1 MDLMKLYQ
9 ELNEMRETHFE
20 MLNKTTVLMNELA
33 VVIQLIQQGQKQ
45 EEEVETEPA
54 EQLALEE

>member
-9 ELNEMRETHFE
+9 ELNEMRETHFQ

-33 VVIQLIQQGQKQ
+33 NVIQLIQAQQKQ

-54 EQLALEE
+54 E

>member
-33 VVIQLIQQGQKQ
+33 VVIQAIQQEQKLEDV
-45 EEEVETEPA
+45 EEEPA
-54 EQLALEE
+54 GY

>member
-9 ELNEMRETHFE
+9 ELNEMRETHFQ

-33 VVIQLIQQGQKQ
+33 VVIQAIQQEQKL
-45 EEEVETEPA
+45 EDVEEPA
-54 EQLALEE
+54 E

>member
-33 VVIQLIQQGQKQ
+33 VVIQAIQQGQELEDV
-45 EEEVETEPA
+45 EEEPA
-54 EQLALEE
+54 E

>member
-9 ELNEMRETHFE
+9 ELNEMRETHFQ

-33 VVIQLIQQGQKQ
+33 NVIQAIQQGQELEDV
-45 EEEVETEPA
+45 EEEPA
-54 EQLALEE
+54 E

>member
-9 ELNEMRETHFE
+9 ELNEMRETHFQ

-33 VVIQLIQQGQKQ
+33 AVIQAIQAQQKQ
-45 EEEVETEPA
+45 EGEVETEPA
-54 EQLALEE
+54 E

>member
-9 ELNEMRETHFE
+9 ELNEMSETHFQ

-33 VVIQLIQQGQKQ
+33 VVIQAIQQEQKL

-54 EQLALEE
+54 E

>member
-9 ELNEMRETHFE
+9 ELNEMRETHFQ

-33 VVIQLIQQGQKQ
+33 VVIQAIQQEQKLENV
-45 EEEVETEPA
+45 EEEPA
-54 EQLALEE
+54 E

>member
-9 ELNEMRETHFE
+9 ELNEMRETHFQ

-33 VVIQLIQQGQKQ
+33 NVIQLIQQGQKLEDV
-45 EEEVETEPA
+45 EEEPA
-54 EQLALEE
+54 E

>member
-9 ELNEMRETHFE
+9 ELNEMRETHFQ

-33 VVIQLIQQGQKQ
+33 NVIQLIQQGQELEDV
-45 EEEVETEPA
+45 EEDPA
-54 EQLALEE
+54 E

>member
-9 ELNEMRETHFE
+9 ELNEMRETHFQ

-33 VVIQLIQQGQKQ
+33 SVIQLIQQGQKLEDV
-45 EEEVETEPA
+45 EEEPA
-54 EQLALEE
+54 E

>member
-33 VVIQLIQQGQKQ
+33 EVIQAIQQEQKLEDV
-45 EEEVETEPA
+45 EEEPA
-54 EQLALEE
+54 E

>member
-9 ELNEMRETHFE
+9 ELNEMRETHFQ

-33 VVIQLIQQGQKQ
+33 EVIQAIQQEQKMEDV
-45 EEEVETEPA
+45 EEEPA
-54 EQLALEE
+54 E

>member
-1 MDLMKLYQ
+1 MDIMKLYQ

-33 VVIQLIQQGQKQ
+33 KVIEAIQQGQKQ
-45 EEEVETEPA
+45 EDVEEEPA
-54 EQLALEE
+54 E

>member
-33 VVIQLIQQGQKQ
+33 NVIQLIQAQQKQ
-45 EEEVETEPA
+45 EEVVEEPA
-54 EQLALEE
+54 E

>member
-9 ELNEMRETHFE
+9 ELNEMRETHFQ

-33 VVIQLIQQGQKQ
+33 EVIQAIQQGQKLEDV
-45 EEEVETEPA
+45 EEELA
-54 EQLALEE
+54 E

>member
-1 MDLMKLYQ
+1 MKLYQ
-9 ELNEMRETHFE
+9 ELNEMRETHFQ

-33 VVIQLIQQGQKQ
+33 VVIQAIQAQQKL

-54 EQLALEE
+54 E

>member
-9 ELNEMRETHFE
+9 ELNEMRETHFQ

-33 VVIQLIQQGQKQ
+33 NVIQLIQQGQELEDV
-45 EEEVETEPA
+45 EEEPA
-54 EQLALEE
+54 E

>member
-9 ELNEMRETHFE
+9 ELNEMRETHFQ

-33 VVIQLIQQGQKQ
+33 NVIQVIQQGQKLEDV
-45 EEEVETEPA
+45 EEEPA
-54 EQLALEE
+54 E

>member
-9 ELNEMRETHFE
+9 DLNEMRETHFK

-33 VVIQLIQQGQKQ
+33 VVIQLMQQGQKL
-45 EEEVETEPA
+45 EEEVEAEPA
-54 EQLALEE
+54 E

>member
-9 ELNEMRETHFE
+9 ELNEMRETHFQ

-33 VVIQLIQQGQKQ
+33 NVIQLIQAQQEQ
-45 EEEVETEPA
+45 EEEVETESA
-54 EQLALEE
+54 E

>member
-9 ELNEMRETHFE
+9 ELNEMRETHFQ

-33 VVIQLIQQGQKQ
+33 AVIQAIQQEQKL

-54 EQLALEE
+54 E

>member
-1 MDLMKLYQ
+1 MDLLKLYQ
-9 ELNEMRETHFE
+9 ELNEMRETHFQ

-33 VVIQLIQQGQKQ
+33 VVIQAIQAQQKQ

-54 EQLALEE
+54 E

>member
-9 ELNEMRETHFE
+9 ELNEMRETHFQ
-20 MLNKTTVLMNELA
+20 MLNKTTALMNELA
-33 VVIQLIQQGQKQ
+33 VVIQAIQQEQKLEDV
-45 EEEVETEPA
+45 EEEPA

>member
-9 ELNEMRETHFE
+9 ELNEMRETHFQ

-33 VVIQLIQQGQKQ
+33 VVIQTIQQEQKLEDV
-45 EEEVETEPA
+45 EEEPA

>member
-9 ELNEMRETHFE
+9 ELNEMRETHFQ

-33 VVIQLIQQGQKQ
+33 VVIQAIQQEQKLEDV
-45 EEEVETEPA
+45 EEEPA
-54 EQLALEE
+54 E

>member
-9 ELNEMRETHFE
+9 ELNEMRETHFQ

-33 VVIQLIQQGQKQ
+33 EVIQAIQQEQKLEDV
-45 EEEVETEPA
+45 EEEPA
-54 EQLALEE
+54 E

>member
-33 VVIQLIQQGQKQ
+33 VVIQAIQQEQKLEDV
-45 EEEVETEPA
+45 EEEPA
-54 EQLALEE
+54 E